1 MTVYFK
7 QGKGY
12 RYDITVKKQ
21 RYSSNW
27 YPTKREAKQAE
38 AERREELRNPVPV
51 SQTDLETPT
60 DITFYE
66 LVNRRLDHVKAYNSV
81 RHYSDHI
88 YVVRRWLKHWKDIKC
103 SEISTESIRQFL
115 LNRLKT
121 TSAFTANKDLRYLR
135 ATFNFGMHPTRE
147 WIERDPTRGI
157 EFLPVEKRIK
167 YVPSKEDVLK
177 VIEAADTETQDYLWT
192 IVCTMGR
199 MSEINQLTWND
210 IDFKNRTVILYTRK
224 KKGGHLTPRRLPM
237 TEMLY
242 DVLLR
247 RHVNRSPDTDVV
259 FWHRYWSSK
268 AQAFVTGQF
277 IDRKKLMKTLCAAA
291 GVRYFRYHALRHFG
305 ASSLDQ
311 SGVPIGSIQRLL
323 GHQNRTTT
331 EIYLHSMGDSEKHAM
346 DVLGNVFQKNHTQS
360 HT

>member
-1 MTVYFK
+1 MSVFFK

-12 RYDITVKKQ
+12 RFDFIVKKQ
-21 RYSSNW
+21 RYSSKW
-27 YPTKREAKQAE
+27 YPTKKEAIRAE
-38 AERREELRNPVPV
+38 AERREELRNQAPV
-51 SQTDLETPT
+51 SQTDLETPI

-66 LVNRRLDHVKAYNSV
+66 LVNRRLDHVKAYNSEE
-81 RHYSDHI
+81 HYDK
-88 YVVRRWLKHWKDIKC
+88 YLYMGRRWIKHWKGIKC

-115 LNRLKT
+115 IDRLKA

-147 WIERDPTRGI
+147 WFERDPTRGI
-157 EFLPVEKRIK
+157 EFFPVEKRIK
-167 YVPSKEDVLK
+167 YVPPKEDVLK
-177 VIEAADTETQDYLWT
+177 VIEAADTETQDYLWA

-199 MSEINQLTWND
+199 MSEINRLTWND
-210 IDFKNRTVILYTRK
+210 VDFKNRTVTLYTRK

-237 TEMLY
+237 SEMLH

-247 RHVNRSPDTDVV
+247 RHENRSNDTDVV
-259 FWHRYWSSK
+259 FWHRYWSRK
-268 AQAFVTGQF
+268 AQAFIIGSYL
-277 IDRKKLMKTLCAAA
+277 DRKKLMKTLCAKA

-305 ASSLDQ
+305 ASSMDQ

-331 EIYLHSMGDSEKHAM
+331 EIYLHSMGDSEKQAM
-346 DVLGNVFQKNHTQS
+346 DVLGSVFQKNHTQS
-360 HT
+360 PT